1 MEYHSIIMKKIIVAI
16 DGPAASGKSS
26 TARRLARSLGYV
38 YIDSGAMYR
47 ACALAAI
54 RVHLDIH
61 NSPEILNLL
70 SKIEIRLEQSEAG
83 NKVLLNGE
91 DVSEAIRSEEIS
103 RLASD
108 ISAIPIVRERMV
120 ELQRQMA
127 LEGGVVMDGRDIGT
141 VVFPQAEVKFFMIAD
156 VSERAKRRYK
166 ELQEKGVE
174 ADIETVLSE
183 LKTRDE
189 NDTNRKVAPLKP
201 APDSILIDTSRL
213 SLDEQVAILRQH
225 IKQRVEQQ

>member
-1 MEYHSIIMKKIIVAI
+1 MEHHSIIMKKIIVAI

-54 RVHLDIH
+54 RAQLDIY
-61 NSPEILNLL
+61 NTTEILHML
-70 SKIEIRLEQSEAG
+70 SLTDIRLEQSEAG
-83 NKVLLNGE
+83 NKVILNGE

-108 ISAIPIVRERMV
+108 ISAIPIVRDRMV

-156 VSERAKRRYK
+156 VCERAKRRFK
-166 ELQEKGVE
+166 ELQDKGIE
-174 ADIETVLSE
+174 ADIEIVLSE
-183 LKTRDE
+183 LRTRDE

-201 APDSILIDTSRL
+201 APDSILIDTSHL

-225 IKQRVEQQ
+225 IKQRVERQ

>member
-1 MEYHSIIMKKIIVAI
+1 MKKIIVAI

-54 RVHLDIH
+54 RAQMDIH
-61 NSPEILNLL
+61 NTTEILHML
-70 SKIEIRLEQSEAG
+70 SLTDIRLEQSEAG
-83 NKVLLNGE
+83 NKVILNGE

-108 ISAIPIVRERMV
+108 ISAIPIVRDRMV

-156 VSERAKRRYK
+156 VCERAKRRFK
-166 ELQEKGVE
+166 ELQDKGIE
-174 ADIETVLSE
+174 ADIEIVLSE
-183 LKTRDE
+183 LRTRDE

-201 APDSILIDTSRL
+201 APDSILIDTSHL

-225 IKQRVEQQ
+225 IKQRVERQ

>member
-1 MEYHSIIMKKIIVAI
+1 MKKIIVAI

-54 RVHLDIH
+54 RAQLDIY
-61 NSPEILNLL
+61 NTTEILHML
-70 SKIEIRLEQSEAG
+70 SLTDIRLEQSEAG
-83 NKVLLNGE
+83 NKVILNGE

-108 ISAIPIVRERMV
+108 ISAIPIVRDRMV

-156 VSERAKRRYK
+156 VCERAKRRFK
-166 ELQEKGVE
+166 ELQDKGIE
-174 ADIETVLSE
+174 ADIEIVLSE
-183 LKTRDE
+183 LRTRDE

-201 APDSILIDTSRL
+201 APDSILIDTSHL

-225 IKQRVEQQ
+225 IKQRVERQ

>member
-1 MEYHSIIMKKIIVAI
+1 MEHCSIIMKKIIVAI

-54 RVHLDIH
+54 RAHLDIH
-61 NSPEILNLL
+61 NSAEILNML
-70 SKIEIRLEQSEAG
+70 SLIDIRLEQSEAG
-83 NKVLLNGE
+83 NRVILNGD

-108 ISAIPIVRERMV
+108 ISAIPIVRDRMV

-156 VSERAKRRYK
+156 VCERAKRRYK
-166 ELQEKGVE
+166 ELQDKGIE
-174 ADIETVLSE
+174 ADIEIVLSE
-183 LKTRDE
+183 LQIRDE
-189 NDTNRKVAPLKP
+189 NDTNRAIAPLKP

-225 IKQRVEQQ
+225 IKQRVESL

>member
-1 MEYHSIIMKKIIVAI
+1 MKKIIVAI

-54 RVHLDIH
+54 RAHLDIR
-61 NSPEILNLL
+61 NSTEILNML
-70 SKIEIRLEQSEAG
+70 SLIDIRLEQSEAG
-83 NKVLLNGE
+83 NKVILGGE

-108 ISAIPIVRERMV
+108 ISAIPIVRDKMV

-166 ELQEKGVE
+166 ELQDKGIE
-174 ADIETVLSE
+174 ADIKNVLSE
-183 LKTRDE
+183 LQIRDE
-189 NDTNRKVAPLKP
+189 NDTNRAVAPLRP

-225 IKQRVEQQ
+225 IKQRVEQL

>member
-1 MEYHSIIMKKIIVAI
+1 MKKIIVAI

-54 RVHLDIH
+54 RAQLDIH
-61 NSPEILNLL
+61 NTTEILHML
-70 SKIEIRLEQSEAG
+70 SLTDIRLEQSEAG
-83 NKVLLNGE
+83 NKVILNGE

-108 ISAIPIVRERMV
+108 ISAIPIVRDRMV
-120 ELQRQMA
+120 ELQRQMG

-156 VSERAKRRYK
+156 VCERAKRRFK
-166 ELQEKGVE
+166 ELQDKGIE
-174 ADIETVLSE
+174 ADIEIVLSE
-183 LKTRDE
+183 LRTRDE

-201 APDSILIDTSRL
+201 APDSILIDTSHL

-225 IKQRVEQQ
+225 IKQRLERQ